1 MGGSTFVVV
10 EESEPWRFDPEEVF
24 AALRETYAGRSL
36 WQGSD
41 RRQLMAEGWADGW
54 EVNVNRYGTAFV
66 IGAPPASLVELVA
79 WVRDHVPADV
89 GLTIFDDQLTF
100 DPTVLHPGITPD
112 QVRAELYP
120 DAWQVERMSPSD
132 PADPQRRRWST
143 KPPHL
148 P

>member
-10 EESEPWRFDPEEVF
+10 AEAEPWRFDPDEVF
-24 AALRETYAGRSL
+24 AALRETYAGRAL

-54 EVNVNRYGTAFV
+54 EVNVSRDGTAFV

-79 WVRDHVPADV
+79 WVRGHVPADV

-100 DPTVLHPGITPD
+100 DPTVLRPGITPE

-120 DAWQVERMSPSD
+120 DAWRVERMSPSG
-132 PADPQRRRWST
+132 PADRDQRRRSA

>member
-10 EESEPWRFDPEEVF
+10 AEPETWRFDPDEVF
-24 AALRETYAGRSL
+24 ATLRETYAGRSL

-41 RRQLMAEGWADGW
+41 HRQLMAEGWADGW
-54 EVNVNRYGTAFV
+54 EVNVNRDGTAFV
-66 IGAPPASLVELVA
+66 IGAPPASVVELVA

-100 DPTVLHPGITPD
+100 DPTALRPGITPE

-120 DAWQVERMSPSD
+120 DAWRVERMSPSG
-132 PADPQRRRWST
+132 PAGRDQRRRSA